1 MTLSILPITGLP
13 MVQSGDDLPEL
24 LFPALHRSQLRCVD
38 GDILV
43 VCQKVVSK
51 AEGRLV
57 DLRTVEPSP
66 FARQLA
72 QATEGKDPR
81 VIEVI
86 LGETRRIVRM
96 DAGHL
101 IVETGPGW

>member
-1 MTLSILPITGLP
+1 MTLSIAPIPGLP
-13 MVQSGDDLPEL
+13 MIQAGDDLAAL
-24 LFPALHRSQLRCVD
+24 LADALAEGGHMLAD

-57 DLRTVEPSP
+57 DLRTVEPSA

-72 QATEGKDPR
+72 VATQGGKDPR

-86 LGETRRIVRM
+86 LRETTRIVRM
-96 DAGHL
+96 DISTRL
-101 IVETGPGW
+101 